1 MPSTARVTAER
12 FLAAATGADPGD
24 LADLYAPHV
33 VIDMPFA
40 PAALYPARTDTDRES
55 LRARFR
61 AGAALRSYERV
72 SGVRIHETADPE
84 VVVTEYDLHG
94 RLTATQ
100 EPFTLAFLMVMT
112 VRDGLI
118 VHTRDYAD
126 PIAGAKALGR
136 LPALIEALAAD
147 GTGRPADDTGHRPA
161 DPAGPGPAD
170 ATPDGP

>member
-1 MPSTARVTAER
+1 MPSTARDTAER
-12 FLAAATGADPGD
+12 FLAATTGADPGD
-24 LADLYAPHV
+24 LADFYAPQV

-40 PAALYPARTDTDRES
+40 PAVIYPARTETDREA

-61 AGAALRSYERV
+61 AGAALRRYERV
-72 SGVRIHETADPE
+72 SDVRIHETADPE

-94 RLTATQ
+94 RLTATD
-100 EPFTLAFLMVMT
+100 EPFMLSFLMVMT

-136 LPALIEALAAD
+136 LPALLEALAQ
-147 GTGRPADDTGHRPA
+147 
-161 DPAGPGPAD
+161 AGG
-170 ATPDGP
+170 